1 MPLWFIIMGSNETTK
16 GNHKVFYSTGRG
28 GAGNIKAS
36 STKPRPNMISQG
48 SGTPKLHTDKVS
60 TGRGGYG
67 NMLKN
72 DDPNLT
78 RRVQDVDNPSSQ
90 KENEL
95 YAVQSNKSFSVG
107 RGGFGNVV
115 TNDSSL
121 KSIHSDE
128 NSPNLMAVTSNEKYK
143 QQKKGFFLKLKQ
155 KIFGD

>member
-1 MPLWFIIMGSNETTK
+1 
-16 GNHKVFYSTGRG
+16 
-28 GAGNIKAS
+28 
-36 STKPRPNMISQG
+36 MIPQG
-48 SGTPKLHTDKVS
+48 SGTPKLYTDKVS

-72 DDPNLT
+72 NDPSLT
-78 RRVQDVDNPSSQ
+78 RKVQDVDNPSSQ

-121 KSIHSDE
+121 KSVSDGLNE

-143 QQKKGFFLKLKQ
+143 KQKKGFFLKLKQ